1 MEITYLFTKAVEK
14 WLKEGYIVEIGCN
27 ETYKVVDEEYLAE
40 FIVKSIR
47 DMSRQMPD
55 KLSKFIISII
65 CLL

>member
-1 MEITYLFTKAVEK
+1 MEITHLFTKAVEK
-14 WLKEGYIVEIGCN
+14 WLTEGYIVEAGCN

-47 DMSRQMPD
+47 DMSKQMSN
-55 KLSKFIISII
+55 KLSKFLSFII